1 MTGTLFADLY
11 FRGWFPTWAAVV
23 LALLA
28 VAAVV
33 ALYVGESGPAS
44 LLRRFVVFLLGYAA
58 VAFAAAS
65 VLMIL
70 TPLVGLQGFR
80 WGDLTQTG
88 KIVYMIVTGALG
100 LAALA
105 AAVPFA
111 FIWPGGRV
119 PAWRVAALA
128 SIRLLAMF
136 SIVFLLLRPTLFTET
151 RGQRPLPVAILV
163 DDSQSMQTV
172 DPRTTFADKW
182 RTAIAYDLLPPD
194 QPMPAMPSSGDIP
207 NTTPGKPTR
216 SDLAKHSLTNPRLQL
231 LDKLKVHGPLQPASF
246 GLSRSAKD
254 PRDTKWIEDL
264 TAKQPRTAL
273 ADAALDFLKRDENEL
288 PAAIV
293 IVTDGRENA
302 SQRGLDELGRE
313 CARLKVPLHIY
324 GVGSSSF
331 GYVEIRETNV
341 AETLFVEDT
350 VSVPLRYRIRGF
362 KDGQVELIL
371 KLNGQEVARKVVDVK
386 EGDDLRDV
394 LSFVPAQKDAQ
405 SGKQELTTSVRV
417 MSGAETVSDEV
428 ARSVRVVDRKM
439 KVLVVDSQ
447 PRWDFKFLQRALMRD
462 RRVEPKFILTDG
474 DRKAMEAGAPFLPKF
489 PMTRAE
495 LFAYD
500 LLVLGDFPATYLTG
514 EQQSWVREFVAE
526 GGGLIH
532 IAGRAAAPAT
542 FSGTP
547 LADVLPVEFQ
557 PVQFAIDEGNR
568 AQMFRPELTP
578 AGVRS
583 PLLSLADDPAQ
594 SLKTWRELPEMYWYY
609 PVTKL
614 KPATEVFLTHPTAR
628 TTDNKPMPL
637 LVGHYYGKG
646 YVLYCGFDET
656 WRWRFNEADKF
667 FGRYWSQAVYVTGV
681 PRTLGT
687 KLTQLSLDTPDPLL
701 GKTGQVYARLFSP
714 DLRPLTAERLE
725 AKLERLDVGPDDKD
739 RSMPIELKALPG
751 QPGDYVATVP
761 FNRIGRYAFKV
772 DTGSDPAALEYRV
785 TYGPDHELAP
795 GGMAEE
801 ELRRLAETSGGKFY
815 REEDL
820 HTLAANVQPK
830 TTPFTRRDEILLWTP
845 WALAWVIGLFVA
857 EWFLRKF
864 NSLS

>member
-1 MTGTLFADLY
+1 MTLFADLY
-11 FRGWFPTWAAVV
+11 FRGWFPTSVAIVLAFLAIAVV
-23 LALLA
+23 
-28 VAAVV
+28 VV
-33 ALYVGESGPAS
+33 LYVAESGPAS
-44 LLRRFVVFLLGYAA
+44 LLRRFFLFVLGYWA
-58 VAFAAAS
+58 VAFAASAAIMLL
-65 VLMIL
+65 V
-70 TPLVGLQGFR
+70 PLIGIQGFH
-80 WGDLTQTG
+80 WSDLTSSG
-88 KIVYMIVTGALG
+88 KAIFVVVAV
-100 LAALA
+100 ALA
-105 AAVPFA
+105 VAAAGAAVPFA
-111 FIWPGGRV
+111 FLWPGGRV
-119 PAWRVAALA
+119 PGWRVAVLA
-128 SIRLLAMF
+128 SIRLLTMF
-136 SIVFLLLRPTLFTET
+136 TIVFLALRPTLFTES
-151 RGQRPLPVAILV
+151 RGQRPLPVAVLV
-163 DDSQSMQTV
+163 DESQSMQTV

-194 QPMPAMPSSGDIP
+194 KPMPAMPSSGDIP
-207 NTTPGKPTR
+207 NDTPNKPTR
-216 SDLAKHSLTNPRLQL
+216 TDLAKSALNNQRLQL
-231 LDKLKVHGPLQPASF
+231 LEKLKALGPLQPATF

-254 PRDTKWIEDL
+254 PRDTKWVEVL
-264 TAKQPRTAL
+264 AGKEPRTAL
-273 ADAALDFLKRDENEL
+273 SDAAFDFLKRDENEL

-293 IVTDGRENA
+293 VVTDGRENA

-313 CARLKVPLHIY
+313 CARLGVPLHIY

-331 GYVEIRETNV
+331 GFVELREAHV
-341 AETLFVEDT
+341 AETLFVDDT
-350 VSVPLRYRIRGF
+350 VSVPMRYRIRGYT
-362 KDGQVELIL
+362 DGKVELTL

-386 EGDDLRDV
+386 EGDDIRDV
-394 LSFVPAQKDAQ
+394 LSFVPSQKDAQ
-405 SGKQELTTSVRV
+405 SGKQDLTTSVRV
-417 MSGAETVSDEV
+417 LSGAETVTDELT
-428 ARSVRVVDRKM
+428 RSVRVVDRKM
-439 KVLVVDSQ
+439 KVLVIDSQ

-462 RRVEPKFILTDG
+462 RRVEPMFILTDG
-474 DRKAMEAGAPFLPKF
+474 DRKAMEAGVPFLPKF

-500 LLVLGDFPATYLTG
+500 LLVLGDFPATFLTG
-514 EQQSWVREFVAE
+514 EQQTWVREYVAE

-532 IAGRAAAPAT
+532 IAGRAAGPAT

-557 PVQFAIDEGNR
+557 PVQFAIDAGNR
-568 AQMFRPELTP
+568 AQPFRPDLTP

-594 SLKTWRELPEMYWYY
+594 SLKTWRELPEMYWFY
-609 PVTKL
+609 PVIKL
-614 KPATEVFLTHPTAR
+614 KPATEVFLTHPTER
-628 TTDNKPMPL
+628 TADNKPMPL
-637 LVGHYYGKG
+637 LAGHYYGKG

-701 GKTGQVYARLFSP
+701 GKTGQVYARLFSA

-725 AKLERLDVGPDDKD
+725 AKLERLDVDANDKD

-751 QPGDYVATVP
+751 QPGDYVATLP
-761 FNRIGRYAFKV
+761 FNRVGRYAFKV
-772 DTGSDPAALEYRV
+772 DTGNDPAALEYRV

-801 ELRRLAETSGGKFY
+801 QLRRLAEVSGGKFY

-820 HTLAANVQPK
+820 HTLAESVRPK
-830 TTPFTRRDEILLWTP
+830 STPFTRRDEILLWTP
-845 WALAWVIGLFVA
+845 WALAWLIGLLVA
-857 EWFLRKF
+857 EWVLRKV